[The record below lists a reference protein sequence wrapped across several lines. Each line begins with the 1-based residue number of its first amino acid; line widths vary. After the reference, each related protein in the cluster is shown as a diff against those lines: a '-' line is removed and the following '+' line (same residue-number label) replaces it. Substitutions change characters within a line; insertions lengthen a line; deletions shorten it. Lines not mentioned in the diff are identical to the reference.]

1 LDKIYL
7 LAFMTGLTG
16 GIGHCIGMC
25 GPIVASYSIASG
37 SRSFLPHLLY
47 GLGRVTTYAFLGGV
61 LGLIGFVTQ
70 GVNTM
75 LARACPACGP
85 NYLHWV
91 QRIPMALAGILIIAM
106 GLSMAGWL
114 PFTARLEKAATGF
127 PLVRRAL
134 ALFREG
140 ATGVGVYY
148 PMGVVLGFIP
158 CGLVYSV
165 LVTAGRAGMDAP
177 NGVAGILEGGL
188 IMLLFGSGTIAPLA
202 VFGRVASFIG
212 ARMRQRLYLISAL
225 LVIAM
230 GIIFL
235 VRALR

>member
-1 LDKIYL
+1 LDKIYF

-47 GLGRVTTYAFLGGV
+47 GFGRVTTYGLLGAV
-61 LGLIGFVTQ
+61 LGLTGYITQ
-70 GVNTM
+70 GAHNL
-75 LARACPACGP
+75 LASACPSCGSD
-85 NYLHWV
+85 YLHWV
-91 QRIPMALAGILIIAM
+91 QRIPMAAAGILIIVM
-106 GLSMAGWL
+106 GFSMAGWL
-114 PFTARLEKAATGF
+114 PLTARLEKVASDF
-127 PLVRRAL
+127 PLVRRAM

-140 ATGVGVYY
+140 GTGIGVYY

-177 NGVAGILEGGL
+177 NGAAALLEGGL
-188 IMLLFGSGTIAPLA
+188 LMLLFGFGTIAPLA
-202 VFGRVASFIG
+202 LFGRVASYIG

-225 LVIAM
+225 FVIAM